1 MEKKQVTFRIEAAI
15 VKKLKFLA
23 VEQDRTLTD
32 LFLEAIRDLLKKY
45 EKKPKNNQ

>member
-1 MEKKQVTFRIEAAI
+1 MEKKHVTFRVEPATIKE
-15 VKKLKFLA
+15 LKFLA

-45 EKKPKNNQ
+45 EKNSK

>member
-1 MEKKQVTFRIEAAI
+1 MEKKHVTFRIDPAI
-15 VKKLKFLA
+15 IKKIKFLA

-45 EKKPKNNQ
+45 DKKPK